1 MWTYKNKT
9 IESLEDVPE
18 DAIGFIYE
26 IIHNPTNKRYI
37 GKKILHHNKKL
48 PPLKGK
54 KRARRVIKE
63 SDWKTY
69 YGSNDEIK
77 SMIKE
82 GKSDEFTRKILIF
95 ATSKKQLSYLEAKE
109 QFKREVLESDDY
121 FNTNILGRFYSKDV

>member
-26 IIHNPTNKRYI
+26 ITHNPTNKRYI

-121 FNTNILGRFYSKDV
+121 FNTNILGRFYSKDF

>member
-1 MWTYKNKT
+1 MWIHKNKPVD
-9 IESLEDVPE
+9 SLEDMPKG
-18 DAIGFIYE
+18 AIGFIYE
-26 IIHNPTNKRYI
+26 ITHIPSDKKYI

-82 GKSDEFTRKILIF
+82 GKQSEFTRKILIF

-109 QFKREVLESDDY
+109 QFKRGVLERDDY

>member
-1 MWTYKNKT
+1 MWIYKNNPVN
-9 IESLEDVPE
+9 SLEDMPKDVV
-18 DAIGFIYE
+18 GFVYE
-26 IIHNPTNKRYI
+26 ITHNPSNKKYI

-54 KRARRVIKE
+54 KRVRRIIKE

-82 GKSDEFTRKILIF
+82 GKSDEFKREILEY
-95 ATSKKQLSYLEAKE
+95 AVTKRQLSYLETK
-109 QFKREVLESDDY
+109 QLFKNDVLERDDY
-121 FNTNILGRFYSKDV
+121 FNSNILGKFYKGHI

>member
-1 MWTYKNKT
+1 MWTHKNKT
-9 IESLEDVPE
+9 IESLEDVPK

-26 IIHNPTNKRYI
+26 ITHNPTNKRYI

-82 GKSDEFTRKILIF
+82 GKQSEFTRKILIF

-109 QFKREVLESDDY
+109 QFKRDVLERDDY